1 MIRLSG
7 RHAGGLIGILLLF
20 AVPLLLTELRARRR
34 DDCRDPARLFVTSA
48 IEGSKPTG
56 ESMPSASKDVIQW
69 SYGQLPN
76 PQFPK
81 SPLRFQIVRS
91 YDRAYLSMT
100 QVLGTPLDPEVH
112 SLERVT
118 ANGIEVP
125 IHVVIDNTRDPS
137 RFAAWVY
144 AHDGRPV
151 ENPLFAML
159 ASAPSQLLRGS
170 QPFTI
175 LMVDGILLGEDPA
188 PIVESAKRWL
198 VAAWEHFA
206 QACR

>member
-1 MIRLSG
+1 MTGSLVFFLCAAPFFVFYSQ
-7 RHAGGLIGILLLF
+7 
-20 AVPLLLTELRARRR
+20 ARRN
-34 DDCRDPARLFVTSA
+34 PNFTNPWNSLFLA
-48 IEGSKPTG
+48 
-56 ESMPSASKDVIQW
+56 
-69 SYGQLPN
+69 
-76 PQFPK
+76 
-81 SPLRFQIVRS
+81 
-91 YDRAYLSMT
+91 
-100 QVLGTPLDPEVH
+100 EVH
-112 SLERVT
+112 SLERVP

-159 ASAPSQLLRGS
+159 ASAPRQLLCGS

-198 VAAWEHFA
+198 GAAWEHFA
-206 QACR
+206 QACL